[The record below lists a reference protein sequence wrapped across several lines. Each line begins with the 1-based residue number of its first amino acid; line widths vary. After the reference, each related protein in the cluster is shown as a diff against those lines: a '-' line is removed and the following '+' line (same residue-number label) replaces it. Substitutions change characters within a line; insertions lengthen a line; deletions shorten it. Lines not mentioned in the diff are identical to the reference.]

1 MKDEGRRMKDERH
14 HTLSFWKQ
22 NKEQTNHHVHFFRR
36 ERDFC
41 KRRPEAC
48 CLNDRIGLARA
59 SSPKAGDSSALSN
72 GDMNIVLST
81 TMATMA

>member
-48 CLNDRIGLARA
+48 CL
-59 SSPKAGDSSALSN
+59 KAGWPEHRLPKQEIAAPCR
-72 GDMNIVLST
+72 MEI
-81 TMATMA
+81 